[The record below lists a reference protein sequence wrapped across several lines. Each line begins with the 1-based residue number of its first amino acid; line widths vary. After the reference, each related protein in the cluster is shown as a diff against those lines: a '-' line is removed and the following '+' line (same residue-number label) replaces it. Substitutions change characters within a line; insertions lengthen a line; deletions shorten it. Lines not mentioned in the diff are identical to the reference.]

1 MNNKLIFKRKEIEST
16 ILILFIL
23 IFIYII
29 AFPLVKFIKLKF
41 EIKNLE
47 KEIATYKDKIEELK
61 QKIEFIKS
69 EEGIEKWIKENFKLT
84 RDGEK
89 IYIIKE
95 KKVDWYLKN

>member
-1 MNNKLIFKRKEIEST
+1 MNNKLVYKRKEIETT
-16 ILILFIL
+16 ILVLFIL

-29 AFPLVKFIKLKF
+29 SFPLVKFFKLKN

-47 KEIATYKDKIEELK
+47 NEISVYKDKIEELK
-61 QKIEFIKS
+61 LKIEFIKS
-69 EEGIEKWIKENFKLT
+69 DEGIEKWIKENFKLT

-95 KKVDWYLKN
+95 KKVD